1 MTGLRELAARCVFPS
16 FPGDTPP
23 DWVRAFLAA
32 GGGGI
37 VLFAYN
43 ARDRES
49 LAALTAALRAES
61 PDVLLSL
68 DEEGGDVTRLQWREG
83 SSYPGGAAL
92 GFIDDPEATASV
104 ARSIAAEL
112 AAVGVNWN
120 LAPVADVNVPANPV
134 IGTRAFGDDAELV
147 ARHVAAYVRGL
158 QSLHV
163 AACAKHF
170 PGHGST
176 TQDSHLELPTLVGD
190 LEAGLPP
197 FRAAIAA
204 GAASIMTAHVR
215 VNELPATVDPALL
228 GDLLR
233 GELGFDGVVFA
244 DALEMKAVSATI
256 GVVETAVRALVGGAD
271 ALCVGHDLGADSV
284 EAIVD
289 ALASQVPADRLAEAA
304 GRIER
309 LAEWARPEAGE
320 PARTAAAEA
329 ARRAVETSGDVTLET
344 SATVVEL
351 RPVANIA
358 AGEAEHGLA
367 GAVVVREGEPVPP
380 ADVYVV
386 RDAHRHAWMRDAV
399 DRPGAV
405 VVEVGLPVWR
415 PSKSRGFV
423 ASHGAGGASLHA
435 VEEVLGL

>member
-1 MTGLRELAARCVFPS
+1 MSRVRELASACVFPS
-16 FPGDTPP
+16 FPGDRPP
-23 DWVRAFLAA
+23 DWIRRFLAG

-43 ARDRES
+43 ATTRDG
-49 LAALTAALRAES
+49 LAALTAALRTEA
-61 PDVLLSL
+61 PDVLLSI
-68 DEEGGDVTRLQWREG
+68 DEEGGDVTRLEWREG

-92 GFIDDPEATASV
+92 GFLDDPATTERI

-134 IGTRAFGDDAELV
+134 IGTRAFGADAALV

-158 QSLHV
+158 QSRHV

-176 TQDSHLELPTLVGD
+176 TQDSHLELPTLVGE

-204 GAASIMTAHVR
+204 GVASIMTAHVR
-215 VNELPATVDPALL
+215 VRELPATVDPALL

-244 DALEMKAVSATI
+244 DALEMRAVSETI
-256 GVVETAVRALVGGAD
+256 GVAETAVRSLAAGAD
-271 ALCVGHDLGADSV
+271 ALCIGHDLGEGAVEEIV
-284 EAIVD
+284 EALAARVPEERLRD
-289 ALASQVPADRLAEAA
+289 AAERLRRLAA
-304 GRIER
+304 
-309 LAEWARPEAGE
+309 WARPDDGSPERAV
-320 PARTAAAEA
+320 AADA
-329 ARRAVETSGDVTLET
+329 ARRAVEIVGDVALAAEPV
-344 SATVVEL
+344 VVEL
-351 RPVANIA
+351 RPPANIA
-358 AGEAEHGLA
+358 AGEAVHRLGH
-367 GAVVVREGEPVPP
+367 AVIVREGEPVPA

-386 RDAHRHAWMRDAV
+386 RDAHRHAWMREAI

-405 VVEVGLPVWR
+405 VVETGLPVWR
-415 PSKSRGFV
+415 PERSRGYV
-423 ASHGAGGASLHA
+423 ATHGGGGASLHA
-435 VEEVLGL
+435 AEEALGL